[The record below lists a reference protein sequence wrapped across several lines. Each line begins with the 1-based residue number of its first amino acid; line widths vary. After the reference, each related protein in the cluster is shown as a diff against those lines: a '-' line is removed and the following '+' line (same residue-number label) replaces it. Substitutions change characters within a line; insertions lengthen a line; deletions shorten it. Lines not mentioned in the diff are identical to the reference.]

1 MELGFSFH
9 LDFNWSGEQTIKL
22 KVGELYSRCIIVT
35 SNTLL
40 KVLFGIQII
49 NSIQNLC
56 TKFLY
61 DLLKLCDRKIDI
73 NNWKCWYF
81 SIWIYKDH
89 NTNFERQMIK
99 WLSGCRKEGLCCRK
113 HPFWW

>member
-1 MELGFSFH
+1 MELGISIHFDLYKSR
-9 LDFNWSGEQTIKL
+9 EQTIKL
-22 KVGELYSRCIIVT
+22 KASELYSRCIIVL

-73 NNWKCWYF
+73 NN
-81 SIWIYKDH
+81 
-89 NTNFERQMIK
+89 
-99 WLSGCRKEGLCCRK
+99 
-113 HPFWW
+113 